1 MVVGLD
7 LSPSLPALLLSRGTR
22 CPVISE
28 MPGYV
33 ISTSGPSGNQ
43 RETSGQA
50 RKTISVFLFVP
61 RLPVMTLKT
70 DNIKTDSNYKRLKC
84 GIVNIRV

>member
-1 MVVGLD
+1 M
-7 LSPSLPALLLSRGTR
+7 
-22 CPVISE
+22 
-28 MPGYV
+28 MPGSV
-33 ISTSGPSGNQ
+33 ITGWPSANQ

-50 RKTISVFLFVP
+50 GKTISVFLFVP

-70 DNIKTDSNYKRLKC
+70 DSIKTDSNYKRLKC